1 MSDKYTVPRYLLP
14 EEIWGLEACD
24 FLAQYQQARLLWQ
37 DMQQGKAMQTVQL
50 IYAPVAER
58 SALRCLHT
66 LSRCARFGGKPH
78 RVCWLAPGELPLLPT
93 PESSKPV
100 LYLVHHASRFL
111 NLYDWVQECRTSTM
125 IKIVMTMPG
134 PELAGCHNVPADY
147 RAAIPPEEEGYARKR
162 ANEII
167 AGRLQPETKLDSQF
181 DLTLQVLA
189 EAGLAGVAVPLDLLA
204 AFLHVPLA
212 DLRARCEL
220 EPISHF
226 VIPESTGHPAHPLL
240 RFRGRWLAGHLVMD
254 ACPGHYPLLDSLIEF
269 IDPHEPRHR
278 QFLLN
283 YLLALKAEGF
293 GQTALRLRQFHR
305 GLIEA
310 CRMAAAV
317 QETTAWN
324 ELLQGGLA
332 RVLRVLPA
340 LAGRHIRALVQRR

>member
-1 MSDKYTVPRYLLP
+1 MSDSYVVPRHLLP

-24 FLAQYQQARLLWQ
+24 FLAQYRQARLLWQ
-37 DMQQGKAMQTVQL
+37 DMQQGKAKQTVQL
-50 IYAPVAER
+50 VYAPVAER
-58 SALRCLHT
+58 SALRCLHS

-78 RVCWLAPGELPLLPT
+78 RVCWLAPGELPLLPHPKT
-93 PESSKPV
+93 SKPA
-100 LYLVHHASRFL
+100 LYLLHHASRFL
-111 NLYDWVQECRTSTM
+111 NLYDWIQECRSGSN
-125 IKIVMTMPG
+125 IRVVMTI
-134 PELAGCHNVPADY
+134 PELEFAACQGVPADL
-147 RAAIPPEEEGYARKR
+147 RAIIPPEEEGYARKR

-189 EAGLAGVAVPLDLLA
+189 EAGLAGVAVPLGLLA
-204 AFLHVPLA
+204 AFLHIPLA

-226 VIPESTGHPAHPLL
+226 VIPEATGHPAHTLL

-269 IDPHEPRHR
+269 IDPREARHR
-278 QFLLN
+278 HFLLN
-283 YLLALKAEGF
+283 YLIALKTEGF

-305 GLIEA
+305 GLIAA

-324 ELLQGGLA
+324 ELLQSSLA
-332 RVLRVLPA
+332 RALRVLPVR
-340 LAGRHIRALVQRR
+340 AGWHLRALVQRR